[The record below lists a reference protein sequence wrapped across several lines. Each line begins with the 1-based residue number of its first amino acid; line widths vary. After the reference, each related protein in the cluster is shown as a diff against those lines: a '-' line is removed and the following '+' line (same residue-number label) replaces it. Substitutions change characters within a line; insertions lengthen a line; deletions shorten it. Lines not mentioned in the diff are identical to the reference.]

1 MIKFNQL
8 KVLLGFPPFS
18 FFFPFLKL
26 ISLSLWCQ
34 KVHQFHQRGLKN
46 REGAN

>member
-8 KVLLGFPPFS
+8 
-18 FFFPFLKL
+18 
-26 ISLSLWCQ
+26 